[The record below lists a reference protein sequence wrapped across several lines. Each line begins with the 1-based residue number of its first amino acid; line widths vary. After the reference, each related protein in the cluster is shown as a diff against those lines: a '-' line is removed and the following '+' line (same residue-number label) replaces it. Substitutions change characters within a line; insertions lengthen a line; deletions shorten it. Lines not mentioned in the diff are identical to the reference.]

1 MAYYSVAAS
10 SSFSPACVV
19 LSAALV
25 VKESCLSSS
34 FVQTGSRQ
42 LENGLLPLSVKE
54 FSSSSTRRN
63 WISRNSAKQRDDI
76 LVASADTVST
86 ERGKFPLQH
95 ILEAQQFDTQLLNS
109 IFQVAREMEEVERN
123 SEGSQVLKGYLMAT
137 LFYEPST
144 RTRLSFESAMKRLGG
159 EVLTTENAREFS
171 SAAKGET
178 LEGRSVGLNSSLL
191 SVLKNCSSEFLEE
204 AIGFLLVF
212 CFDTTSTRWNVA
224 CNPA

>member
-10 SSFSPACVV
+10 SSSSPACVV
-19 LSAALV
+19 LSAAVV

-42 LENGLLPLSVKE
+42 LENGFLPLSVKA

-63 WISRNSAKQRDDI
+63 WISRNSAKQRDDT
-76 LVASADTVST
+76 LVASADTMNT
-86 ERGKFPLQH
+86 ETGKFPLQH
-95 ILEAQQFDTQLLNS
+95 ILEAQQFDTELLNS

-191 SVLKNCSSEFLEE
+191 SALKIAVLNFRKKLSGFCLSFALKPREIYHQMECSM
-204 AIGFLLVF
+204 
-212 CFDTTSTRWNVA
+212 
-224 CNPA
+224 

>member
-19 LSAALV
+19 LSAAVV

-42 LENGLLPLSVKE
+42 LENGFLPLSVKA

-63 WISRNSAKQRDDI
+63 WISRNSAKQRDDT

-86 ERGKFPLQH
+86 ETGKFPLQH
-95 ILEAQQFDTQLLNS
+95 ILEAQQFDTELLNS

-191 SVLKNCSSEFLEE
+191 SVLKIAVLNFRKKLSGFCLSFALKPREIYHQMECSM
-204 AIGFLLVF
+204 
-212 CFDTTSTRWNVA
+212 
-224 CNPA
+224 